1 MIYKHVLELQPLLI
15 SQNRLPKV
23 KPKVKSYQVQTIYS
37 STLIRD
43 RPRIGTET
51 RLDCDP
57 MKIIQRDGPPTESH
71 MFSPRR
77 PQGYFPVGILG
88 VCRQI
93 YAEIRALPFNM
104 NDWAFCSREI
114 EDTGLVAA
122 SLFTRTLVPWQ
133 RDAMRWARINVGR
146 GDFTDPERLDQW
158 EELCGF
164 WGAGLRGLRIHVS
177 HPDGSDISVIEL
189 LPRASVWREPW
200 ILGDLAEWR
209 WVDRGLRRLR
219 RLKTLEVEWVGRP
232 RQKVPKEGKLTWCE
246 KVSERLNQGRDEC
259 DRTAVVAVK
268 GVPQFPRP
276 WDD

>member
-23 KPKVKSYQVQTIYS
+23 KPKVKSYQVQTICS

-133 RDAMRWARINVGR
+133 RDAMRWARINVGW

-164 WGAGLRGLRIHVS
+164 WEAGLRGAA
-177 HPDGSDISVIEL
+177 DT
-189 LPRASVWREPW
+189 RESR
-200 ILGDLAEWR
+200 E
-209 WVDRGLRRLR
+209 
-219 RLKTLEVEWVGRP
+219 
-232 RQKVPKEGKLTWCE
+232 
-246 KVSERLNQGRDEC
+246 
-259 DRTAVVAVK
+259 
-268 GVPQFPRP
+268 
-276 WDD
+276 